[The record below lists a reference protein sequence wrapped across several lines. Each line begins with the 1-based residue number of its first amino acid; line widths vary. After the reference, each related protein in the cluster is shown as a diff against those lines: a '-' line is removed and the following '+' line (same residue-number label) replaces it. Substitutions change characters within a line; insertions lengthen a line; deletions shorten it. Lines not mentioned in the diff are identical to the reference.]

1 MSIYEAS
8 ITNPKKQLEFYKDL
22 SDQLQKENKN
32 LKKLIINIMEDHH
45 ITKIIVDKYFFLK
58 STDKVLLST
67 RTLDHKTIIKI
78 SEPKEVIK

>member
-32 LKKLIINIMEDHH
+32 LKKLIINIMEEHH
-45 ITKIIVDKYFFLK
+45 ITKIIIDGYFFLENN
-58 STDKVLLST
+58 DKVLLST
-67 RTLDHKTIIKI
+67 RTPDHKTIIEI
-78 SEPKEVIK
+78 SESKEVIK